1 MPFNL
6 RISILAIAII
16 LTIVIVHVLHK
27 DMIPVKY
34 SLLWGLGVLLLIILS
49 IWPNILVSLAS
60 LLGFQTISNMVTG
73 VLFVILLFITISLT
87 VIVSGQK
94 KKITLLVQEVS
105 ILKNRVNDIEKKKG
119 DF

>member
-1 MPFNL
+1 MPLNL
-6 RISILAIAII
+6 RLSILIIALI
-16 LTIVIVHVLHK
+16 LAAVILRVLHK

-34 SLLWGLGVLLLIILS
+34 SLLWGIGVILLIILS
-49 IWPNILVSLAS
+49 IWPNILVSLAN
-60 LLGFQTISNMVTG
+60 LIGFQTISNMVTG

-105 ILKNRVNDIEKKKG
+105 VLKNRVNDLEEKKG
-119 DF
+119 E

>member
-6 RISILAIAII
+6 RLSILIIALI
-16 LTIVIVHVLHK
+16 LAAVILRVLHK

-34 SLLWGLGVLLLIILS
+34 SLLWAIGVLLIILS

-60 LLGFQTISNMVTG
+60 LIGFQTISNMVTG

-105 ILKNRVNDIEKKKG
+105 ILKNRVDDLENKKG
-119 DF
+119 EL

>member
-6 RISILAIAII
+6 RFAIFIVACVLAFTVMRI
-16 LTIVIVHVLHK
+16 LHK

-34 SLLWGLGVLLLIILS
+34 SLLWGIGVILLIILS
-49 IWPNILVSLAS
+49 IWPGILVSLAN
-60 LLGFQTISNMVTG
+60 LIGFQTISNMVTG

-94 KKITLLVQEVS
+94 KKITLLVQEIS
-105 ILKNRVNDIEKKKG
+105 ILKNRVSDLEEKKG
-119 DF
+119 E

>member
-6 RISILAIAII
+6 RLSILIIALI
-16 LTIVIVHVLHK
+16 LAAVILRVLHK

-34 SLLWGLGVLLLIILS
+34 SLLWAIGVILLIILS

-60 LLGFQTISNMVTG
+60 LIGFQTISNMVTG
-73 VLFVILLFITISLT
+73 VCCHLLFITISLT

-94 KKITLLVQEVS
+94 KKIILLVQEVS
-105 ILKNRVNDIEKKKG
+105 ILKNRVDDLENKKG
-119 DF
+119 EL